1 MTKTR
6 VHELAKELGWESKEL
21 VERLVQDGFDVK
33 SHQSTLDDEQV
44 KDIKERLLGLKSEVI
59 IEKRIKPS
67 VIRRRREF
75 VRTEAP
81 APEPAQV
88 EAQQPTA
95 EPAEAPAEAAAAPPV
110 PAPEAEKAEPK
121 VTRPAREKPADRPAR
136 IIRRPEPAAPA
147 AIPTPPRRPT
157 APPEQPPAPEA
168 APPPPSVE
176 ERVVEVSPEVPPVEA
191 TVAPL
196 ADKALPK
203 PEPAAVKARR
213 KEEPARI
220 IRMPETRVR
229 PTSESAVVISRPT
242 GPRPAEERRPT
253 RPPLGRPAPRVGAAP
268 PAPPTPAEAEAERRR
283 TGKKRRPGSA
293 EERAKQAAGK
303 LRKREVF
310 DKAQLYGDDATRG
323 YRPAKAR
330 RTGKTAAVQLKR
342 QRHTELTVP
351 KAIKR
356 RIKLVDTIN
365 VGELA
370 KRMGIKGAE
379 VIKKLMEMGVI
390 ATVNQVID
398 FDAASLV
405 ATEFGYEVE
414 RAAFEEEEI
423 LQAGADR
430 PEELRPR
437 PPVVTIMGHV
447 DHGKTSLLDAIRETN
462 VIQTEAG
469 GITQHIGA
477 YHVRLDGGDVVFLD
491 TPGHE
496 AFTAMRARGAQVT
509 DVVVLVVA
517 ADDGVMEQT
526 IEAINHARAAQV
538 PIIVAI
544 NKIDKPGAN
553 PDRVKKEL
561 ADHGLLPEDW
571 GGDTVFAEVSA
582 KQRKGIQELLELILL
597 QSEILELKSNPNK
610 LARGRVIEARL
621 DKGRGPV
628 ATVLVQEGTLKP
640 GDSLVCG
647 LHSGRV
653 RAIFNDRGEKVEE
666 LLPGLPGE
674 VQGLGGVP
682 MAGDDF
688 VVLEDERMA
697 RQVAAHRQLKAR
709 EKEMAAVTKVSLDKL
724 YERIKEG
731 KAKELNVVLRADV
744 QGSIEALQDALAK
757 LSTEEVKVNI
767 IHAATGAISE
777 TDVMLAS
784 ASDAII
790 IGFNVRAGAKVA
802 GLAEQEH
809 VDIRYYDV
817 IYQLIADI
825 RDAMTGLLEPVFKE
839 KVIGRAEVRQTFQ
852 VPKVGTVAGCQ
863 VTDGK
868 IERSAK
874 ARLLREGVVVY
885 EGKLGSLRRF
895 KDDVKEVAQGYE
907 CGIGIENFNDIKV
920 GDVIEAY
927 QLEQV
932 KAELDA
938 PKSEQGA

>member
-1 MTKTR
+1 
-6 VHELAKELGWESKEL
+6 
-21 VERLVQDGFDVK
+21 
-33 SHQSTLDDEQV
+33 
-44 KDIKERLLGLKSEVI
+44 
-59 IEKRIKPS
+59 
-67 VIRRRREF
+67 
-75 VRTEAP
+75 
-81 APEPAQV
+81 
-88 EAQQPTA
+88 
-95 EPAEAPAEAAAAPPV
+95 
-110 PAPEAEKAEPK
+110 
-121 VTRPAREKPADRPAR
+121 
-136 IIRRPEPAAPA
+136 
-147 AIPTPPRRPT
+147 
-157 APPEQPPAPEA
+157 
-168 APPPPSVE
+168 
-176 ERVVEVSPEVPPVEA
+176 VEA

-196 ADKALPK
+196 VEKVLPK
-203 PEPAAVKARR
+203 PEPAAMRTRR
-213 KEEPARI
+213 KVDEPARI
-220 IRMPETRVR
+220 IRMPEIRVR
-229 PTSESAVVISRPT
+229 PTADSAAVISRPS
-242 GPRPAEERRPT
+242 PRPSERPAPSRPGAAP
-253 RPPLGRPAPRVGAAP
+253 RPGAPRPGAPRVGGAAP
-268 PAPPTPAEAEAERRR
+268 PSPPPAETPAEAERRR
-283 TGKKRRPGSA
+283 AGRKRRVGTTA
-293 EERAKQAAGK
+293 DERARQAAGK
-303 LRKREVF
+303 VRKREVF
-310 DKAQLYGDDATRG
+310 DKAQLYGDDVARG
-323 YRPAKAR
+323 YRPTKSR
-330 RTGKTAAVQLKR
+330 RSGKTAATQLKR

-379 VIKKLMEMGVI
+379 VIKKLMGMGVI

-414 RAAFEEEEI
+414 KSAFEEEEI
-423 LQAGADR
+423 LQAGADS
-430 PEELRPR
+430 PEELQPR

-462 VIQTEAG
+462 VILTEAG

-477 YHVRLDGGDVVFLD
+477 YHVRLSGGDVVFLD

-526 IEAINHARAAQV
+526 VEAINHARAAQV

-571 GGDTVFAEVSA
+571 GGDTVFAQVSA
-582 KQRKGIQELLELILL
+582 KQRTGIQELLELILL
-597 QSEILELKSNPNK
+597 QSEILELKANPDK

-640 GDSLVCG
+640 GDALVCG

-653 RAIFNDRGEKVEE
+653 RAIFNDLGERVEE
-666 LLPGLPGE
+666 LPPGLPGE
-674 VQGLGGVP
+674 VQGLTGVP

-688 VVLEDERMA
+688 VVLEDERKA
-697 RQVAAHRQLKAR
+697 RQVAAHRQLKVR
-709 EKEMAAVTKVSLDKL
+709 EKEMAAVTKISLDKL

-731 KAKELNVVLRADV
+731 RAKELKVVLRADV
-744 QGSIEALQDALAK
+744 QGSIEALQESLAK
-757 LSTEEVKVNI
+757 QSTAEVKVSV

-790 IGFNVRAGAKVA
+790 IGFGVRANAKVTS
-802 GLAEQEH
+802 LAEQEH
-809 VDIRYYDV
+809 VDVRYYDV

-825 RDAMTGLLEPVFKE
+825 RDAMTGLLEPIYKE
-839 KVIGRAEVRQTFQ
+839 KVIGRAEVRQTFS
-852 VPKVGTVAGCQ
+852 VPKVGTVAGSY

-885 EGKLGSLRRF
+885 EGKLASLRRF
-895 KDDVKEVAQGYE
+895 KDDVKEVASGYE
-907 CGIGIENFNDIKV
+907 CGIGIENFNDLKV

-927 QLEQV
+927 QMEQM
-932 KAELDA
+932 KAELEA
-938 PKSEQGA
+938 PKAE

>member
-1 MTKTR
+1 MSKTR
-6 VHELAKELGWESKEL
+6 VHELAKEIGWESKDL
-21 VERLVQDGFDVK
+21 VERLIAEGFDVK
-33 SHQSTLDDEQV
+33 SHQSTLDEEQV
-44 KDIKERLLGLKSEVI
+44 KDAKERLLGVRSEVI
-59 IEKRIKPS
+59 VEKRIKPS
-67 VIRRRREF
+67 VIRRRRQF
-75 VRTEAP
+75 VRVESEAAEP
-81 APEPAQV
+81 ELEMEPEAAEVGRPEPAPGAAPGP
-88 EAQQPTA
+88 EEKPERKAARPARARREQPA
-95 EPAEAPAEAAAAPPV
+95 RIISRPEAEAPA
-110 PAPEAEKAEPK
+110 
-121 VTRPAREKPADRPAR
+121 AR
-136 IIRRPEPAAPA
+136 PAAPE
-147 AIPTPPRRPT
+147 P
-157 APPEQPPAPEA
+157 PPAPPFEA
-168 APPPPSVE
+168 AEGAPAQRGPG
-176 ERVVEVSPEVPPVEA
+176 VPPVEKV
-191 TVAPL
+191 VAPL
-196 ADKALPK
+196 VDRALPK
-203 PEPAAVKARR
+203 PEPSALKARR

-220 IRMPETRVR
+220 IRMPEKRVR
-229 PTSESAVVISRPT
+229 PAAEQAVVISRP
-242 GPRPAEERRPT
+242 GRAPVPPGQPRRPV
-253 RPPLGRPAPRVGAAP
+253 RPGPPPAAPRKAPAAP
-268 PAPPTPAEAEAERRR
+268 PAPSAAEAEAERRK
-283 TGKKRRPGSA
+283 KKRREAPD
-293 EERAKQAAGK
+293 ERVRRAQSK

-310 DKAQLYGDDATRG
+310 EKAQLYGEEAPRG

-330 RTGKTAAVQLKR
+330 RTGKTAAAQLKR
-342 QRHTELTVP
+342 QRHTEVTVP

-356 RIKLVDTIN
+356 RIRLVDTIS

-370 KRMGIKGAE
+370 KRMGVKGAE
-379 VIKKLMEMGVI
+379 VIKKLLELGAV
-390 ATVNQVID
+390 ATVNQAID

-414 RAAFEEEEI
+414 RSAFEEEEI
-423 LQAGADR
+423 LQAEQDR
-430 PEELRPR
+430 PEQLQPR

-462 VIQTEAG
+462 VIQSEAG

-526 IEAINHARAAQV
+526 LEAINHARAAQV

-544 NKIDKPGAN
+544 NKIDKPNAN
-553 PDRVKKEL
+553 PERVKKEL

-571 GGDTVFAEVSA
+571 GGETVFAEVSA
-582 KQRKGIQELLELILL
+582 KMHKGINELLESILL
-597 QSEILELKSNPNK
+597 QAEILELKANPAK

-628 ATVLVQEGTLKP
+628 ATVLVQEGTLQP
-640 GDSLVCG
+640 GDVLVCG
-647 LHSGRV
+647 VHSGRV
-653 RAIFNDRGEKVEE
+653 RAIFDDRGQRVEK

-674 VQGLGGVP
+674 VQGLTGVP

-688 VVLEDERMA
+688 VVLEDERKA
-697 RQVAAHRQLKAR
+697 RQVASHRQLKER
-709 EKEMAAVTKVSLDKL
+709 EKELAATTKISLDKL

-731 KAKELNVVLRADV
+731 QAKELNVVLRADV
-744 QGSIEALQDALAK
+744 QGSIEALQEALAK

-777 TDVMLAS
+777 TDIMLAS

-790 IGFNVRAGAKVA
+790 IGFGVRANPKVA

-817 IYQLIADI
+817 IYQLISDI

-839 KVIGRAEVRQTFQ
+839 TVIGRAEVRQTFG
-852 VPKVGTVAGCQ
+852 VPKVGTVAGSY
-863 VTDGK
+863 VSDGK
-868 IERSAK
+868 IERSAR
-874 ARLLREGVVVY
+874 ARLLREGRVIY
-885 EGKLGSLRRF
+885 DGKLGSLRRF
-895 KDDVKEVAQGYE
+895 KDDVKEVASGYE

-927 QLEQV
+927 TLEEV
-932 KAELDA
+932 KAELE
-938 PKSEQGA
+938 PKAGQ